1 MSKPIKGEKNSEITK
16 VPAKEHFLDLL
27 AATTIDPPIQKI
39 SRTSKKRRLAT
50 GEPCADMSRMVLG
63 KSLRV

>member
-1 MSKPIKGEKNSEITK
+1 MLMSKPIKGEKNSEITK

-39 SRTSKKRRLAT
+39 SRTSKKGDLLQVNLALT
-50 GEPCADMSRMVLG
+50 
-63 KSLRV
+63 